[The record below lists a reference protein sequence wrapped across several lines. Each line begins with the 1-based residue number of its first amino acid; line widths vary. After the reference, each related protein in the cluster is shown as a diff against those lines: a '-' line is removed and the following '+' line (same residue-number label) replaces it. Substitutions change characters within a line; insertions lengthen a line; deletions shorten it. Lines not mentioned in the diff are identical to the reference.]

1 MHGWD
6 ILRRACPSLNRE
18 ANQFGE
24 IAMRSLSPDDV
35 SAKKSFRQRLT
46 FALSLAL
53 LLPIA
58 AAAQQ
63 PAVGRQKSP
72 RLTTDD
78 LARPPAERPLA
89 DSKEAAASSGR
100 AADGDAAQPKA
111 GEAQVSAEESSWRD
125 QVNKARDRAKETQRT
140 AEEAELRITTLR
152 NDLGKSGQ
160 STQYRN
166 EVVAEMDRVGK
177 QLPELRAQAHAA
189 AEDLASL
196 VEYGRQKGFTE
207 SAEPKAAPEGG
218 KPNEEFFRG
227 RLSKLTEEMET
238 ARRQIE
244 LYENRVRD
252 ASQRILMNG
261 GKKGGDNFYVFQLQK
276 DRDDAQQ
283 KLEEART
290 ALTKAQTDLDAL
302 KEEARRAGVSPDL
315 FR

>member
-1 MHGWD
+1 
-6 ILRRACPSLNRE
+6 
-18 ANQFGE
+18 
-24 IAMRSLSPDDV
+24 MRSLPPVDV
-35 SAKKSFRQRLT
+35 SARKYFRQRL
-46 FALSLAL
+46 ALTLGLAL

-100 AADGDAAQPKA
+100 AADANAAQPKA
-111 GEAQVSAEESSWRD
+111 DEVKLSAEESSWRD
-125 QVNKARDRAKETQRT
+125 RVNKARTLAKETQRT
-140 AEEAELRITTLR
+140 AEEAELRVTALR

-166 EVVAEMDRVGK
+166 DVVTQLDRVGK

-207 SAEPKAAPEGG
+207 SEAPKATSEGG
-218 KPNEEFFRG
+218 KPNEEYFRA
-227 RLSKLTEEMET
+227 RLSKLTEDMET
-238 ARRQIE
+238 ARRQLD

-261 GKKGGDNFYVFQLQK
+261 GKKGGDNFYAFQLQK
-276 DRDDAQQ
+276 DREDAQQ
-283 KLEEART
+283 KLVEARA

-302 KEEARRAGVSPDL
+302 KEEARRAGISPDL

>member
-1 MHGWD
+1 
-6 ILRRACPSLNRE
+6 
-18 ANQFGE
+18 
-24 IAMRSLSPDDV
+24 MRSLPPDDV
-35 SAKKSFRQRLT
+35 SAKKYFRQRLA

-78 LARPPAERPLA
+78 LSRPPAERPLS
-89 DSKEAAASSGR
+89 DSKEAAASSR
-100 AADGDAAQPKA
+100 QTADANPAQPKA
-111 GEAQVSAEESSWRD
+111 GEVKVSAEESSWRD
-125 QVNKARDRAKETQRT
+125 QVNKARNRAKETQRT
-140 AEEAELRITTLR
+140 AEEAELRVTALR

-160 STQYRN
+160 TSQYRN
-166 EVVAEMDRVGK
+166 EVVAELDRVGK

-207 SAEPKAAPEGG
+207 SDEPKATLGGG
-218 KPNEEFFRG
+218 KPNEEYFRA
-227 RLSKLTEEMET
+227 RLSKLTENMET
-238 ARRQIE
+238 AQRQFE

-252 ASQRILMNG
+252 ASQRILMAG
-261 GKKGGDNFYVFQLQK
+261 GKKGGDNFYVLQLQK
-276 DRDDAQQ
+276 DRDEAQQ
-283 KLEEART
+283 KLEEARA
-290 ALTKAQTDLDAL
+290 ALTKAQTALDAL
-302 KEEARRAGVSPDL
+302 KEEARRAGISPDL

>member
-1 MHGWD
+1 
-6 ILRRACPSLNRE
+6 
-18 ANQFGE
+18 
-24 IAMRSLSPDDV
+24 MRSLPPVDV
-35 SAKKSFRQRLT
+35 SARKYFRQRLA
-46 FALSLAL
+46 FALGLAL
-53 LLPIA
+53 LVPTA

-89 DSKEAAASSGR
+89 DPKEAAASSGR
-100 AADGDAAQPKA
+100 AADANATQPRAGDVK
-111 GEAQVSAEESSWRD
+111 VSAEESSWRD
-125 QVNKARDRAKETQRT
+125 RVNQARNLAKKTQRT
-140 AEEAELRITTLR
+140 AEEAELRLTALR

-166 EVVAEMDRVGK
+166 EVVAELDRVGK

-207 SAEPKAAPEGG
+207 SEEPKAALEGG
-218 KPNEEFFRG
+218 KPNEEYFRA

-238 ARRQIE
+238 ARRQFE

-252 ASQRILMNG
+252 LSQRITMNG

-283 KLEEART
+283 KLEEARG
-290 ALTKAQTDLDAL
+290 ALTKAQTDLDTL
-302 KEEARRAGVSPDL
+302 KEEARRAGISPDL

>member
-1 MHGWD
+1 MKRWG
-6 ILRRACPSLNRE
+6 ILTTACPSLNRE
-18 ANQFGE
+18 ANQVGE
-24 IAMRSLSPDDV
+24 IAMRSLPRDEV
-35 SAKKSFRQRLT
+35 SARRFFLERFA

-63 PAVGRQKSP
+63 PAIGRQRSP

-78 LARPPAERPLA
+78 VSRPPAERPVA
-89 DSKEAAASSGR
+89 DSKEAASSSVR
-100 AADGDAAQPKA
+100 PSDANAAQAKA
-111 GEAQVSAEESSWRD
+111 GEANVSADESAWRD
-125 QVNKARDRAKETQRT
+125 QVNNARNRAKETQRT
-140 AEEAELRITTLR
+140 AEEAELRITALR

-166 EVVAEMDRVGK
+166 DVVAELDRVGK

-207 SAEPKAAPEGG
+207 SVEPKATLEGG
-218 KPNEEFFRG
+218 KPNEEYFRA

-238 ARRQIE
+238 AGRQLE

-252 ASQRILMNG
+252 VSQRILMNG
-261 GKKGGDNFYVFQLQK
+261 GKKGGDNFYALQLQK

-283 KLEEART
+283 KLVEARA
-290 ALTKAQTDLDAL
+290 ALTKAQTDLDTL

>member
-1 MHGWD
+1 
-6 ILRRACPSLNRE
+6 
-18 ANQFGE
+18 
-24 IAMRSLSPDDV
+24 MRTLPPDDV
-35 SAKKSFRQRLT
+35 SARKCFRQRLA

-100 AADGDAAQPKA
+100 PADANAAQAKAADVK
-111 GEAQVSAEESSWRD
+111 VSAEESSWRD
-125 QVNKARDRAKETQRT
+125 QVIKARNRAKETQRT
-140 AEEAELRITTLR
+140 AEEAELRITALR
-152 NDLGKSGQ
+152 NDLGKQGQ

-166 EVVAEMDRVGK
+166 EIVAELDRVGK
-177 QLPELRAQAHAA
+177 QLPELRTQAHAA
-189 AEDLASL
+189 AEDLTSL
-196 VEYGRQKGFTE
+196 VEYGRQNGFTE
-207 SAEPKAAPEGG
+207 SDEPKATLEGG
-218 KPNEEFFRG
+218 KPNEEYFRA

-238 ARRQIE
+238 AGRQLE
-244 LYENRVRD
+244 LYEYRVRD
-252 ASQRILMNG
+252 VSQRILMNG

-276 DRDDAQQ
+276 DRDEAQQ
-283 KLEEART
+283 KLAEARA
-290 ALTKAQTDLDAL
+290 ALTKAQTDLNAL
-302 KEEARRAGVSPDL
+302 KEEARRAGISPDL

>member
-1 MHGWD
+1 M
-6 ILRRACPSLNRE
+6 LSLPP
-18 ANQFGE
+18 GH
-24 IAMRSLSPDDV
+24 LSARKLF
-35 SAKKSFRQRLT
+35 SQRLA

-63 PAVGRQKSP
+63 PAIGRQKIP

-78 LARPPAERPLA
+78 LARPTAERPLA
-89 DSKEAAASSGR
+89 DSKEPAASSGR
-100 AADGDAAQPKA
+100 AADGNAAQPNA
-111 GEAQVSAEESSWRD
+111 GETKVSPEESSWRD
-125 QVNKARDRAKETQRT
+125 QVNKARTHARETQRT
-140 AEEAELRITTLR
+140 AEEAELRITVLR
-152 NDLGKSGQ
+152 NDLGRSGQ

-189 AEDLASL
+189 ADDLASL
-196 VEYGRQKGFTE
+196 VEYGGQKGFTE
-207 SAEPKAAPEGG
+207 SDGPKATLEGG
-218 KPNEEFFRG
+218 KPNEEYYRA

-238 ARRQIE
+238 AGRQLE
-244 LYENRVRD
+244 LYENRLRD
-252 ASQRILMNG
+252 VSQRILMNG

-283 KLEEART
+283 KLVEARA